1 MNEYL
6 LLLIAEIPALVLLYQ
21 KVARLVRPNRS
32 H

>member
-21 KVARLVRPNRS
+21 KVARFGPANWQ
-32 H
+32 